1 MSTKLEDLQAL
12 SFSAQILKDLAES
25 LTIASGSSFMSR
37 EHAALIWKNTLKV
50 SGFNVE
56 KEPKKI

>member
-12 SFSAQILKDLAES
+12 SFSAQILAES